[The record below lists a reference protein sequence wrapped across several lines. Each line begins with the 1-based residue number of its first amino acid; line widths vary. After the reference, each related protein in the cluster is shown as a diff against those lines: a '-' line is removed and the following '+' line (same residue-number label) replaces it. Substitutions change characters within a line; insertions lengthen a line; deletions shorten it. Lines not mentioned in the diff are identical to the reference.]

1 MTIPRMASHPIDP
14 LTFTLLGSLA
24 TTVAVGGLTSL
35 SLARNFQSVPVS
47 VIAVSFALAVF
58 PTLSAAAAAGDR
70 AGFTRIVVRNAV
82 VVTVL
87 TTAAAIALAV
97 LGRFVIQ
104 LFLRGDAFTQEA
116 ADRTNLVLVVM
127 ALSIPFESVTYL
139 LSRAI
144 FATRNTLLQVLASFG
159 SFVVIWVLAQA
170 LTPVIGIVGIPLAFA
185 IGMAVKV
192 GLLALALVP
201 RIRGIRPAPDLGEP
215 A

>member
-1 MTIPRMASHPIDP
+1 MIPRMASHPIDP

-70 AGFTRIVVRNAV
+70 TGFTRLVVRNAV
-82 VVTVL
+82 VVAVL
-87 TTAAAIALAV
+87 TTVAAIALAI
-97 LGRFVIQ
+97 LGRFVIEI
-104 LFLRGDAFTQEA
+104 FLRGDAFTQEA

-127 ALSIPFESVTYL
+127 ALSIPFESLTHL

-144 FATRNTLLQVLASFG
+144 FATRNTLLQVLASIG
-159 SFVVIWVLAQA
+159 SFAVVWVAAQT
-170 LTPVIGIVGIPLAFA
+170 LTPAIGIAGIPLAFA
-185 IGMAVKV
+185 IGMAAKV
-192 GLLALALVP
+192 ALLALALVP
-201 RIRGIRPAPDLGEP
+201 RIRSIRPAPDLGVP